1 MEDNVARL
9 ELAQPPGVGELLR
22 VLDLLRGE
30 VERGEIM
37 AMVVISIRAEQTF
50 DVTSSGDIHLATLAG
65 MLGRAHL
72 DALEA
77 MRR

>member
-9 ELAQPPGVGELLR
+9 ELAQPPGAGELLR

-37 AMVVISIRAEQTF
+37 AMVVISIRAEQEF
-50 DVTSSGDIHLATLAG
+50 DVTSSGDIHLTTLAG
-65 MLGRAHL
+65 ILGRAHL